1 MFDSIECNSGTSALK
16 GGGAQ
21 ILRTLGTCVYPL
33 CHHTAFLHIGPGHPI
48 VSYVVQWDPKP
59 SFCLVSSEVFN
70 LELATFYYS
79 SSRHVS
85 KALESFL
92 RIKEQKR
99 PSPWGLVVLGS
110 FFEDL

>member
-1 MFDSIECNSGTSALK
+1 MCVP
-16 GGGAQ
+16 
-21 ILRTLGTCVYPL
+21 TLPPHGL
-33 CHHTAFLHIGPGHPI
+33 CFLHIGPSGHPI

-59 SFCLVSSEVFN
+59 SFCLASSEVFN

-79 SSRHVS
+79 SSRYVS
-85 KALESFL
+85 KALESFS

-110 FFEDL
+110 FFKDS